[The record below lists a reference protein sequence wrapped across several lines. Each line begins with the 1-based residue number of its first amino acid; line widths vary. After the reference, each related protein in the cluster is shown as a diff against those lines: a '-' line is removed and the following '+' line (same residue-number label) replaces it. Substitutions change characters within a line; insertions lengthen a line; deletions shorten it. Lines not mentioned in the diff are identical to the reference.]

1 MYEEKG
7 WPRKKHG
14 PLGRECDNLEEKQAC
29 RDVGEVVERD
39 LQDFLKKIGIDAEVQ
54 IPFDYVGSVLNPVNV
69 DVKIIAAYNGFN
81 ILYRLTLKER
91 VKDKRKNL
99 YGAIRRL
106 RLGRGDPRK
115 KLKVIGF

>member
-1 MYEEKG
+1 
-7 WPRKKHG
+7 
-14 PLGRECDNLEEKQAC
+14 
-29 RDVGEVVERD
+29 
-39 LQDFLKKIGIDAEVQ
+39 
-54 IPFDYVGSVLNPVNV
+54 VNV

-106 RLGRGDPRK
+106 RLGKGDPRK